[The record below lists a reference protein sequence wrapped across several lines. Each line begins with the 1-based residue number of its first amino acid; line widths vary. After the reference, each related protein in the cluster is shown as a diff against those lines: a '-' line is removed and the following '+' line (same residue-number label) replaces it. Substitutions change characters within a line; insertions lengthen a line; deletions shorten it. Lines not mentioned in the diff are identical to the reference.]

1 MSTLIKGREPG
12 STYSSSDSIGIKGE
26 EEEEGGG
33 AAYRYYLR
41 LVFGLL
47 PLQGGRLRLVIR
59 LIGDNRPLVPPL
71 HAARRT
77 HATLFLF
84 REIFRVGL
92 SRAYLGK

>member
-26 EEEEGGG
+26 EEKGGV

-84 REIFRVGL
+84 REIFLVSL